1 MLKSVKKSDI
11 VKLYV
16 YRMEQVM
23 KACDEESKKVPGL
36 LITAIAVFQFVL
48 DNTTSVF
55 HTYVKRD
62 RSPVKCRTVNRESLG
77 SNPLSNVLKRGQLH
91 SPHDDPNGISTGAN
105 SHRRPNKEIRSTYL
119 TEKV

>member
-36 LITAIAVFQFVL
+36 LITAIAAFQFVL

-62 RSPVKCRTVNRESLG
+62 L
-77 SNPLSNVLKRGQLH
+77 
-91 SPHDDPNGISTGAN
+91 
-105 SHRRPNKEIRSTYL
+105 
-119 TEKV
+119 